1 MQIYIQNDS
10 PLECLDHDHLEAFLK
25 SKKVSYRPNMGIVE
39 NFYNLAAS
47 DYINSTIAYNED
59 GQELLS
65 AVSNGECRPEDEI
78 EAIKLK
84 SLVTC
89 YEANKDILNKFNIM
103 ESAFILAKVFTTGKE
118 KLNKEGKDCYN
129 LGSFDN
135 NMSFQELMDLEIEE
149 IIYYNQLGNSL
160 AFQGKGKSL
169 VRDAV
174 GSICKYSHMEYYSEL
189 VSVDIL
195 AHFMPGFD
203 EKFAEKNLPV
213 RTKYRL
219 EQKSENLII
228 LVDRSG
234 SMRDDTD
241 KTKAI
246 LRKKFKKIRPEDK
259 IFFSYFEARLDGF
272 RKIDPSSTDLFLKE
286 PIKANGGGTNVNE
299 CIKEVIFS
307 IQSGQIGNFM
317 LSKKAHFEILI
328 INDGQDSID
337 QSYHPPIKVHTISVE
352 KQNQAL
358 KTLCL
363 RSGGSYMVI

>member
-1 MQIYIQNDS
+1 MQLYIENNS

-25 SKKVSYRPNMGIVE
+25 SKKVSYRPHMGIVE

-47 DYINSTIAYNED
+47 DYINSTISYNED
-59 GQELLS
+59 GEELLGTT
-65 AVSNGECRPEDEI
+65 NDESSPQDQI
-78 EAIKLK
+78 EALRLK
-84 SLVTC
+84 SLVAC
-89 YEANKDILNKFNIM
+89 YEANKDILNKFNVM
-103 ESAFILAKVFTTGKE
+103 ESAFILAKIFTTIEANPKGSQ
-118 KLNKEGKDCYN
+118 DSYN

-135 NMSFQELMDLEIEE
+135 NMSFQELMDLKIEE

-169 VRDAV
+169 IRDTV

-228 LVDRSG
+228 LVDRSA
-234 SMRDDTD
+234 SMNNDID
-241 KTKAI
+241 KTRAI

-259 IFFSYFEARLDGF
+259 IFFSFFEARLDGF
-272 RKIDPSSTDLFLKE
+272 RKIDPAYTDLFLKE

-307 IQSGQIGNFM
+307 IQNGQIGDFT
-317 LSKKAHFEILI
+317 LSKKVHFEILI

-352 KQNQAL
+352 KENQAL